1 MHADLHPWTVTAVAG
16 LLELRTSEV
25 IRLRVCCGHH
35 SGSLLMSDQQLEE
48 IVSFAG
54 IFSLPHRIRE
64 QTGMEYKGASWLLPL
79 LSYFMDQHWVGTATI
94 RMDNMWRG
102 IPRADASVLQQIIHH
117 LVRDQILQCYASN
130 KGKQIAISK
139 AHVDTVRE
147 MLSERFLPPSISEF
161 LGSPL

>member
-64 QTGMEYKGASWLLPL
+64 QTGMNKYSSVVCLT
-79 LSYFMDQHWVGTATI
+79 FIMDQHWVGTATI

-102 IPRADASVLQQIIHH
+102 IPRVDASVLQQIIHH

-139 AHVDTVRE
+139 AHVDMVRE